1 MDELTN
7 QSFESEADDSF
18 EIEEVNEESHDD
30 GEEAETEV
38 SETEEHE
45 EPEADD
51 FSLDIRYNGQN
62 QTLNREQATTLAQKG
77 MNYDKINEKLQQAL
91 NNPVLKIVENNA
103 KKAGLS
109 VEEYA
114 NRMAQF
120 QDSLNIQQIAREFK
134 NQNPDVSDAVATQYA
149 SEVYKN
155 RQAESAKQEAEK
167 ARQTAQAEQDAL
179 ISEVKAFQERF
190 PDVDIE
196 SLPNEVIDDINLG
209 TPLMEA
215 YLTYENQ
222 QLRNRLANTQ
232 TNARNRNNSVGKV
245 SDNTGSATGT
255 DPFIQGLLD

>member
-38 SETEEHE
+38 SETNESET
-45 EPEADD
+45 DN

-91 NNPVLKIVENNA
+91 NNPVLKIVESNA
-103 KKAGLS
+103 KKAGMS

-155 RQAESAKQEAEK
+155 RQAESAQQEAER

-245 SDNTGSATGT
+245 SDNTGSSAGP